1 MEIHSSV
8 VARLEVSLRVVN
20 IDAVADPVNYEIAEG
35 AVANDVV
42 AWASDTNS
50 LAAAVQ
56 NAVSHSYSFADRWF
70 FQHGLNSADNDAII
84 AGPQK
89 AVADGNIPAGVNVDA
104 VIVDHLLVAKHFDT
118 MNVDFFAG
126 YQPHGPAGRIHK
138 RGVFNFDVPAFI
150 KEDHAGT
157 GDSRLVVEGLVGR
170 NIGTIKDRPG
180 SVDFPGPGDGYIFNP

>member
-8 VARLEVSLRVVN
+8 VVRLEISLRVIH
-20 IDAVADPVNYEIAEG
+20 IDAVADPVNHEIAEG

-50 LAAAVQ
+50 LAATVQ
-56 NAVSHSYSFADRWF
+56 NAVGHRYSLADRWF
-70 FQHGLNSADNDAII
+70 FQHGLNGADNDAII
-84 AGPQK
+84 AGLQK

-104 VIVDHLLVAKHFDT
+104 VIVDHLLVAKHLDT
-118 MNVDFFAG
+118 MNGHFFAG

-138 RGVFNFDVPAFI
+138 RGVFHFDVPAFI

-157 GDSRLVVEGLVGR
+157 GNFRLVVEGLVGR
-170 NIGTIKDRPG
+170 NIGIIEGRPG
-180 SVDFPGPGDGYIFNP
+180 SVDFPDPGDGTICDT